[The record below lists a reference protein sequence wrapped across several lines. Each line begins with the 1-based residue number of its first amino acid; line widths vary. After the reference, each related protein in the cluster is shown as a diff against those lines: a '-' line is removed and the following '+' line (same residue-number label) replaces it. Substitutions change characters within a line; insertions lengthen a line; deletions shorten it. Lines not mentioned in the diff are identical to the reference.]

1 MRAQIGYTQ
10 KQVADLL
17 GVDRSTYSYYELG
30 KIKPDIKT
38 IMKLSGIFKV
48 HYTEI
53 LESEISYQFSDSLS
67 QKNNQNV
74 KLHLDELTPEEYNVL
89 MAFKILPENS
99 KNEVIKIINEK
110 FEKLNRRK
118 NKDAIIDLFKK

>member
-1 MRAQIGYTQ
+1 MRAQAGYTQ

-38 IMKLSGIFKV
+38 IMNLSKIFKV

-53 LESEISYQFSDSLS
+53 LESEINYQFSDSLS
-67 QKNNQNV
+67 QKNGQNV
-74 KLHLDELTPEEYNVL
+74 KLHLDELTPNEYRVL

-99 KNEVIKIINEK
+99 KNEIIKIINEK
-110 FEKLNRRK
+110 FENLNYRK
-118 NKDAIIDLFKK
+118 NKDAIMDLFKK

>member
-1 MRAQIGYTQ
+1 MRAQVGYTQ

-38 IMKLSGIFKV
+38 IMNLSKIFKV

-53 LESEISYQFSDSLS
+53 LESEINYQFSDSLS
-67 QKNNQNV
+67 QKNGQNV
-74 KLHLDELTPEEYNVL
+74 KLHLDELTPNEYRVL

-99 KNEVIKIINEK
+99 KNEIIKIINEK
-110 FEKLNRRK
+110 FENLNYRK